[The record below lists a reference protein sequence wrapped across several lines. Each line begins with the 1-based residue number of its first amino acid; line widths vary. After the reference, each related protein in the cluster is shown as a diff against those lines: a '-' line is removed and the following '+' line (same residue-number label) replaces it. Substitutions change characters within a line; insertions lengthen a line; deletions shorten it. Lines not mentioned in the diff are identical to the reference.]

1 VISGWSWGEF
11 LPAIVPGINKKAKAS
26 GGFRLPSA
34 SVLPKST
41 AIRSSKEAF
50 DLMNPMTMNFSY
62 MNKHAFN
69 WLAKFG
75 CALAMVAVLSGCQ
88 TSGKKLELSAK
99 GEVHEGMS
107 RDEVLKILGKPDFSA
122 RGFKELAVDRFVAQE
137 KDYRFLPAD
146 SGYDGPTV
154 VDSLTVLY
162 TADRK
167 VAKVHHSRGN
177 VVWNS
182 RTYGDAAGGTIAH
195 TLDTRS
201 IKEGETTLTELKA
214 WFGEPTSTSL
224 YFDEQLSYEWVF
236 IKSGYLTGAKVE
248 LLRTSFDAHGKVE
261 NLVVWED
268 WNWDY

>member
-1 VISGWSWGEF
+1 MDPEQS
-11 LPAIVPGINKKAKAS
+11 N
-26 GGFRLPSA
+26 FRKRYMPVNER
-34 SVLPKST
+34 VL
-41 AIRSSKEAF
+41 
-50 DLMNPMTMNFSY
+50 
-62 MNKHAFN
+62 N
-69 WLAKFG
+69 WLAKL
-75 CALAMVAVLSGCQ
+75 CSTLVMAVILSGCQ
-88 TSGKKLELSAK
+88 TSGKKLEVSAK
-99 GEVHEGMS
+99 GEVREGMS
-107 RDEVLKILGKPDFSA
+107 RDDVIKLLGKPDFSA
-122 RGFKELAVDRFVAQE
+122 RGFKELAIDRFVAQE

-167 VAKVHHSRGN
+167 VTKVHHSRGN

-182 RTYGDAAGGTIAH
+182 RVYGDAAGGTIAH

-236 IKSGYLTGAKVE
+236 IKSGYLTGVKVE
-248 LLRTSFDAHGKVE
+248 LLRTSFDAQGKVE